1 MISTD
6 FSFFS
11 VPLAVWHQDHLR
23 SSLYIE
29 RLSLD
34 ADATLLEAV
43 ARIEFR
49 GSHLSAAIEKHLT
62 SAQVPQV
69 FAMPPSDLP
78 ALLRTADQ
86 LVAFAREQ
94 VRSKAKRWHC
104 ICGARLSGAPM
115 LIHPTTIRCAHC
127 GRTVDIDAPVEAPLD
142 GEPVAAARIRLS
154 SFFRESMAR
163 GWPVLLVSPRA
174 LSTLP

>member
-1 MISTD
+1 MTSTD

-34 ADATLLEAV
+34 ADPTLLEAFL
-43 ARIEFR
+43 RIEFR
-49 GSHLSAAIEKHLT
+49 GSHLSAAVEKTLAM
-62 SAQVPQV
+62 AQVPQV

-86 LVAFAREQ
+86 LVAFAKEQ
-94 VRSKAKRWHC
+94 MHSKAKRWHC
-104 ICGARLSGAPM
+104 MCGARLSGAPM

-127 GRTVDIDAPVEAPLD
+127 GRTVDIDAPIEAPMA
-142 GEPVAAARIRLS
+142 GEPVAETRMKLS
-154 SFFRESMAR
+154 QFFRESMAR
-163 GWPVLLVSPRA
+163 GWPVLLTSPRTPSA
-174 LSTLP
+174 LP